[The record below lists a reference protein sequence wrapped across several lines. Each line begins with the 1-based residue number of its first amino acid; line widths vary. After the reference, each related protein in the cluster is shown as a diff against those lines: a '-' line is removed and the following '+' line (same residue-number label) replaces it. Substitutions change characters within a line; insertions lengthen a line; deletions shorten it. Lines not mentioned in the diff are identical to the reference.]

1 MTKTVKQ
8 KYQSKHCNNKLTFQ
22 DCELAILRSAVDEI
36 EEKQSEKVAKSPMVN
51 EIIGILEK
59 FLVRKKCICYGGTAI
74 NNILPNEGQF
84 YNKDVEIPDYDFY
97 SKNALEEVKELAN
110 IYHRLG
116 FEEVEAKAGVHF
128 GTFKLYVNFIPIAD
142 ITYLDKELFDSIQK
156 DAILVDGILYAP
168 PDFLRMSM
176 FLELSR
182 PDGDVSR
189 WEKVLKRLTLL
200 NQYYPLETSVNCSE
214 ISFQRNIETNDNLD
228 MEKTEKIYYK
238 VRDVFINKGAVFFG
252 GFASSIYSKYMDKK
266 NKKLNEKIPDFDV
279 LHEDPELCSLVVK
292 SELENIGVE
301 NVHMIKYEAIGE
313 LIPESIEIRIGKTE
327 TIAFVYKPI
336 ACHNYNVIKMDGK
349 DVRVATIDTILSFY
363 LAFYYT
369 KRPYFIEFQERILCI
384 AQFLFE
390 VEEKN
395 RLEQRGVLK
404 RFSLNCYGKQPTI
417 ESIKEE
423 KMNKYKELKNK
434 PNSLEYKMWFLKY
447 SYTKNEKKSKVKTEK
462 KTKLP
467 IRKTVKRT
475 QPPKNREPVK
485 KEESES
491 EYLF

>member
-363 LAFYYT
+363 LAFYYS
-369 KRPYFIEFQERILCI
+369 KRPQHYNFKDRTMCI
-384 AQFLFE
+384 ASLLYK

-395 RLEQRGVLK
+395 RLEQKGVLK
-404 RFSLNCYGKQPTI
+404 RFSMNCYGKQPTL
-417 ESIKEE
+417 EHIKTE
-423 KMNKYKELKNK
+423 KLEKYEELKNK
-434 PNSLEYKMWFLKY
+434 RGTREYEMWFLKLSLSNKRRQTRRTVREPRRY
-447 SYTKNEKKSKVKTEK
+447 YRNKTYRN
-462 KTKLP
+462 
-467 IRKTVKRT
+467 RKTRD
-475 QPPKNREPVK
+475 
-485 KEESES
+485 
-491 EYLF
+491 YLY